1 MKGERIVY
9 TMDKITLD
17 NALPQIFHGRDMSAS
32 DVWQRS
38 LTLERGG
45 IYLIEAA
52 SGTGKTSLCSYL
64 IGYRDD
70 YEGRILFDNTDIRS
84 LSVGQWVQARR
95 TGLSHLFQELRLFPE
110 LTAWEN
116 IQIKNGLTHWRTA
129 RQGDEWVDAFG
140 IAEKRNE
147 LVGRMSFGQQQRVA
161 MIRALVQPFSFLL
174 ADEPISHLDDANSRA
189 MAQVLLAEIR
199 SQGAGLV
206 VTSVGKHMD
215 LPYSKTFRL

>member
-1 MKGERIVY
+1 MY

-32 DVWQRS
+32 EVWQRS

-129 RQGDEWVDAFG
+129 RQVDEWFGAFG

>member
-17 NALPQIFHGRDMSAS
+17 NALPQIFHGRDMNAS
-32 DVWQRS
+32 EVWQRS

-116 IQIKNGLTHWRTA
+116 IQIKNSLTHWRTA
-129 RQGDEWVDAFG
+129 RQVDEWFDAFG

>member
-32 DVWQRS
+32 EVWQRS

-116 IQIKNGLTHWRTA
+116 IQIKNGFTHWRTA
-129 RQGDEWVDAFG
+129 RQVDEWFDAFG